1 MGLKV
6 TNNAFGTLNAG
17 INSSATT
24 IVLTAGQGAKFPTL
38 SAGDYFYATLIDT
51 SNNLEIVKVTAR
63 STDTM
68 TVVRGQDNTTARAYS
83 TNDRFELRP
92 TAALF
97 TDVIAAADSAL
108 STRVAKSG
116 DTMTGNLIVPQVVT
130 STALGFRN
138 RIINGE
144 FNVWQK
150 GGSRFANTGV
160 GGADKYH
167 ADRWASGQF
176 QNAGFQ
182 LVTRSGTGP
191 LSKYAIRVS
200 SSSTAEAASGTR
212 IALGQMIEHF
222 NSADLAGQQVTMSF
236 WIRFSGASATGYG
249 GFNYQLTEYD
259 SEDPV
264 FDTTG
269 ATRSNQTVL
278 TNGSLPTSWT
288 KYTTT
293 ITAGSGMKNL
303 GARFL
308 FDNLAN
314 TAASGD
320 IWYEVAEVQIEAGN
334 AATPFERRSY
344 ALERMLC
351 QRYFQWNVRAICFG
365 RDSASIVYNHVCPV
379 EMRTTPSVALTTT
392 TPYWENTAWSS
403 VGSITNATVSN
414 GHMTTIGGDILIGGT
429 FAQNPSGNFINN
441 FGGNVIKISAEL

>member
-17 INSSATT
+17 ITSSATT
-24 IVLTAGQGAKFPTL
+24 IVLTAGQGARFPTL

-68 TVVRGQDNTTARAYS
+68 TIVRGQDNTTARAYS

-97 TDVIAAADSAL
+97 TDVIDAANSAL

-116 DTMTGNLIVPQVVT
+116 DTMTGNLTVPQVVT
-130 STALGFRN
+130 ATALGFRN

-150 GGSRFANTGV
+150 GGSRLFPT
-160 GGADKYH
+160 GGAMDKYY
-167 ADRWASGQF
+167 ADRWAPGQF
-176 QNAGFQ
+176 QQSGVQ
-182 LVTRSGTGP
+182 LVTRTGTGP
-191 LSKYAIRVS
+191 LSKYAVRVS
-200 SSSTAEAASGTR
+200 SSSTAEAPSGTR
-212 IALGQMIEHF
+212 ISLGQMIEHI

-249 GFNYQLTEYD
+249 AFNYQLSEYD
-259 SEDPV
+259 SEDPA
-264 FDTTG
+264 FDSTG
-269 ATRSNQTVL
+269 ATRTNQVQI

-303 GARFL
+303 GARFI
-308 FDNLAN
+308 FNELAN
-314 TAASGD
+314 TATSGD
-320 IWYEVAEVQIEAGN
+320 VWYELTEVQIEAGN

-351 QRYFQWNVRAICFG
+351 QRYFQWNVRAVCFG
-365 RDSASIVYNHVCPV
+365 RDSSSIVYNHVCPV
-379 EMRTTPSVALTTT
+379 EMRTTPSLALTTT
-392 TPYWENTAWSS
+392 SPYWENIAWSS
-403 VGSITNATVSN
+403 VGSITSATVSN
-414 GHMTTIGGDILIGGT
+414 GHMTTIGGDILISGT